1 MPLSPHEVRRS
12 GRCRSSTPQL
22 PRRLARADLRTQ
34 ATATSRGRLPH
45 LDVLRFA
52 AVMLVLGRHAAIS
65 PVPSTWGHSIFDAW
79 KRIGWTGVDLFF
91 TLSGFLIGG
100 LLLAELAN
108 RGTLDVRRFLL
119 RRGLKIWPSYAV
131 FLVVAVTA
139 VGLPPLLDN
148 HYWVSFARVSAFW
161 PAFLHV
167 QNYFRIEPRH
177 ATLDVTHLW
186 SLSVEEHFYLVL
198 PLLLLVLSGRR
209 GFRQSPL
216 GTVATVSTVVMI
228 GCLALR
234 TYISLWQGG
243 YRVFTLFTPTHIRMD
258 SLMAGVLLAA
268 FVTYRRQAIERLRPW
283 ATLFLAVGILSFTPY
298 LVVDLH
304 APLGHTVGYSVLW
317 FGSSMMVLW
326 AWLRST
332 DPAVAP
338 ASRGRALT
346 FVALLGSYSY
356 SIYLWHL
363 PFARSLSNQILHV
376 FDVNA
381 PFTFAIYMVTF
392 AVVSTAMGIL
402 SYRLI
407 EGPVLAWRDRKMPQ

>member
-1 MPLSPHEVRRS
+1 MTSVVDVSVAAPPRAPAELTRRS
-12 GRCRSSTPQL
+12 TKA
-22 PRRLARADLRTQ
+22 PRA
-34 ATATSRGRLPH
+34 RLPH

-65 PVPSTWGHSIFDAW
+65 PVPSTWGQSIFDAW
-79 KRIGWTGVDLFF
+79 KRIGWMGVDLFF

-108 RGTLDVRRFLL
+108 RGTLDVRRFLI

-139 VGLPPLLDN
+139 VGLPPLLDAQ
-148 HYWVSFARVSAFW
+148 YWVGYSRVSAFW

-167 QNYFRIEPRH
+167 QNYFRIEPSR
-177 ATLDVTHLW
+177 ATVDVTHLW
-186 SLSVEEHFYLVL
+186 SLSVEEHFYLAL
-198 PLLLLVLSGRR
+198 PLVLLVLSGRR
-209 GFRQSPL
+209 SFRQSPL
-216 GTVATVSTVVMI
+216 LTVATVSAVVMV

-234 TYISLWQGG
+234 TYTSLWLGG
-243 YRVFTLFTPTHIRMD
+243 YRVFTLFTPTHMRMD

-268 FVTYRRQAIERLRPW
+268 FVTYRRQAVERLRPW
-283 ATLFLAVGILSFTPY
+283 ATLFLALGILSFTPY
-298 LVVDLH
+298 LVVDLR
-304 APLGHTVGYSVLW
+304 APLGHTVGYSLLW

-338 ASRGRALT
+338 ESRGRLLT

-363 PFARSLSNQILHV
+363 PFARSLSNQILRV

-381 PFTFAIYMVTF
+381 PLTFAIYMVTF